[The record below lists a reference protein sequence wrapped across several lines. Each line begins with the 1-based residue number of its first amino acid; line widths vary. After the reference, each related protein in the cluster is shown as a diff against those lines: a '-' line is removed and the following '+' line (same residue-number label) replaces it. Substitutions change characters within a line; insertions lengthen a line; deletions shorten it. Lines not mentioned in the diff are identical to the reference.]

1 MTAGAVAKR
10 NQFFRT
16 ASMQSIVV
24 SFPSSLPSFR
34 TRATWNLEAS
44 SMMFTSDLFNI
55 CLHNDDVQ
63 DFDARWDQILSGT
76 SEMLPENVLEGLHR
90 NKLQCSEQ
98 LQAVFAMSNPE
109 LNRDQEAPSCQKLRN
124 MVRQHVAQ
132 TISTRNFKARNE
144 RIETGV
150 LVKGHKGRNVSAE
163 RKVGD
168 CFQWKANGQCS
179 NLMTRD
185 GSRSTSARSSESPP
199 RRSTS

>member
-1 MTAGAVAKR
+1 
-10 NQFFRT
+10 
-16 ASMQSIVV
+16 
-24 SFPSSLPSFR
+24 
-34 TRATWNLEAS
+34 
-44 SMMFTSDLFNI
+44 
-55 CLHNDDVQ
+55 
-63 DFDARWDQILSGT
+63 
-76 SEMLPENVLEGLHR
+76 MLPENVLEGLHR

-168 CFQWKANGQCS
+168 GFQWKANGQCS
-179 NLMTRD
+179 KGD
-185 GSRSTSARSSESPP
+185 SCSFYHGSRSGQGAQFFCLRTPTQTDGKKPHRNGSP
-199 RRSTS
+199 SD

>member
-1 MTAGAVAKR
+1 
-10 NQFFRT
+10 
-16 ASMQSIVV
+16 
-24 SFPSSLPSFR
+24 
-34 TRATWNLEAS
+34 
-44 SMMFTSDLFNI
+44 MFTSDLFNI
-55 CLHNDDVQ
+55 CLQNDDVQ
-63 DFDARWDQILSGT
+63 DSDARWDQILSGT
-76 SEMLPENVLEGLHR
+76 SEMLPENVLEGLYR

-124 MVRQHVAQ
+124 MVRQHVDQ

-179 NLMTRD
+179 KGD
-185 GSRSTSARSSESPP
+185 SCSVYHGSRSGQGAQFFLV
-199 RRSTS
+199 